1 MIAAY
6 SIKIP
11 AVYKPAADNER
22 LAEMN
27 EQLAEF
33 TGFAVS
39 LTGYLFLS
47 AIPPVLPH
55 RSLTRSRL
63 RPECI
68 FVFRAGSPNNYGA
81 PVKRDDLPAFL
92 QFPSAFGTP

>member
-1 MIAAY
+1 MIATY

-11 AVYKPAADNER
+11 AVNKHAAANER

-39 LTGYLFLS
+39 LKEYLFLS
-47 AIPPVLPH
+47 ATPPVLPH
-55 RSLTRSRL
+55 RSLTRFRL
-63 RPECI
+63 HPECI

-92 QFPSAFGTP
+92 QFLLVFGT